1 MKRILLEITGIQ
13 QVDDIKDCIELTTVG
28 TMRDD
33 GTAYVIKYNEEQE
46 PPTPAVNVDLRIAKN
61 NSYVNLTRSGAVS
74 SCLLI
79 EKSTRNQ
86 CQYPTQFGSILM
98 GIFGREIE
106 SDIKE
111 GGGSFSFSYDID
123 FNGAV
128 ASKNTVN
135 IKYAIN
141 QEQ

>member
-1 MKRILLEITGIQ
+1 MKSRS
-13 QVDDIKDCIELTTVG
+13 
-28 TMRDD
+28 
-33 GTAYVIKYNEEQE
+33 A
-46 PPTPAVNVDLRIAKN
+46 PTPAVNVDLRIAKN